1 MYSNKLI
8 YLYSNKLIYSSI
20 YILVAGLEA
29 LCVQCDEKFKR
40 CYLQVFT
47 RKSMLYWVSTNPG
60 SNRVCMKSHYLYW
73 LVSQSCLLT
82 SWLFLECGRLWTFS
96 SVAAGAGAGRS
107 FCCRYRCR
115 SFCNFCCS
123 ASSTFSSFLS
133 AKYRIGQRS
142 ILCCHEDKVW

>member
-8 YLYSNKLIYSSI
+8 YSYICI
-20 YILVAGLEA
+20 GILVLKLYVCAVRRK
-29 LCVQCDEKFKR
+29 VQTVLFT
-40 CYLQVFT
+40 VFRT
-47 RKSMLYWVSTNPG
+47 KVNVVLGIHGPG
-60 SNRVCMKSHYLYW
+60 SNRVRMKSHYSYW

-107 FCCRYRCR
+107 FCCRCRCR

-123 ASSTFSSFLS
+123 ASSTFSPFLS